1 MHYKTQ
7 KSYYKNS
14 IFLFPP
20 QIQNGIFSISRK
32 FKQVNFSISR
42 KFIKIAVTRP
52 YDSTGVRC
60 ITIETPG
67 QRLLSVVRLLF
78 KKT

>member
-1 MHYKTQ
+1 MY
-7 KSYYKNS
+7 NE
-14 IFLFPP
+14 
-20 QIQNGIFSISRK
+20 
-32 FKQVNFSISR
+32 
-42 KFIKIAVTRP
+42 VTRP